1 MRCEKK
7 AQSQSAAATDSK
19 PYGTMIQSL
28 MALKAHKEINMLS
41 AIKSANLTD
50 IGVGT
55 ASGTGF
61 ELSWRFGRVF
71 GAFRGSGL
79 RVRIPNK
86 RAWRTGR
93 HL

>member
-1 MRCEKK
+1 M
-7 AQSQSAAATDSK
+7 A
-19 PYGTMIQSL
+19 TMIQSL

-61 ELSWRFGRVF
+61 ELSWRFGRIF

-86 RAWRTGR
+86 RAWRPGLFICQVTESMEGYKPNCR
-93 HL
+93 